1 MSFYYPSI
9 FSFIFLAILYAVV
22 LGLIW
27 LVWVKLAKRK
37 FSGPAAWGVVALVIM
52 APWLEEFWIAW
63 NFGQLC
69 RKDAGIV
76 VHKVVE
82 VEGFYS
88 DPPIGTL
95 ELVKSGGYRFIETK
109 SENKVRRVEL
119 GNRDFF
125 EQAVARYRQE
135 NPKQDMAKKDY
146 FKQQMD
152 EKTEALVYPQ
162 KGDSWRITMLDR
174 PSARY
179 HYSKP
184 HIHTSISYK
193 AKMFEYLVE
202 DKEEGG
208 VLVREKTYAREAPW
222 FYIGLD
228 RPTIFCEFSGNFGEK
243 IHATVY
249 DLVLKPTNASQGIK

>member
-9 FSFIFLAILYAVV
+9 FSFIFLAVLYAVV

-37 FSGPAAWGVVALVIM
+37 FSGPAAWGVVALVIV

-69 RKDAGIV
+69 KKDAGLV

-109 SENKVRRVEL
+109 SENKVRRIEL
-119 GNRDFF
+119 GNADFF

-135 NPKQDMAKKDY
+135 NPKQDIAKKDY

-162 KGDSWRITMLDR
+162 KGDSWRITILDR

-179 HYSKP
+179 HYTRNIYGENVAHK
-184 HIHTSISYK
+184 ITRVEARVANFENNEIIGRYVSYGRGP
-193 AKMFEYLVE
+193 Y
-202 DKEEGG
+202 
-208 VLVREKTYAREAPW
+208 W
-222 FYIGLD
+222 FYISLG
-228 RPTIFCEFSGNFGEK
+228 RPPYSCDGPDGGPNSKLNSLIYRNT
-243 IHATVY
+243 
-249 DLVLKPTNASQGIK
+249 LKPISK

>member
-9 FSFIFLAILYAVV
+9 FSFIFLAVLYAVV

-37 FSGPAAWGVVALVIM
+37 FSGPAAWGVVALVIV

-109 SENKVRRVEL
+109 SENKVRRIEL
-119 GNRDFF
+119 GNADFF

-135 NPKQDMAKKDY
+135 NPKQDIAKKDY

-162 KGDSWRITMLDR
+162 RGDSWLITKLDR

-179 HYSKP
+179 HYRWP
-184 HIHTSISYK
+184 HIDTQISHK
-193 AKMFEYLVE
+193 V
-202 DKEEGG
+202 DKIERVVADSQTEE
-208 VLVREKTYAREAPW
+208 LLARETKYRRHAPW

-228 RPTIFCEFSGNFGEK
+228 RPVVLCPAPGEHPLSK
-243 IHATVY
+243 YGSVFNST
-249 DLVLKPTNASQGIK
+249 LKPKQSK